1 MLEPRPVPPGLIGA
15 LMFSVAVGLPTC
27 FDFNEVEE
35 AIARFSEA
43 DTVHGGAYWAAADV
57 WTGHFQ
63 NWGWWNWTTKQM
75 TMASVM
81 LGSSVLTV
89 ILIYLSLTA
98 TTFKDPLKR
107 DSPVLL
113 KKWWDWTKFGIMYA
127 FGNLII
133 GTVSLFNSIQ
143 GLYFLK
149 VLRAVSRWWV
159 RAGRASRAALG
170 RAPLSRRGRPCDLF
184 LGDRAPLPHPPL
196 RPAMPAIFLPLHSL
210 VVAVVAAA
218 VVVAAVVVIVVAVV
232 VVVSLSNLFCFEP
245 CLAVSSRLFR
255 SFPTTTSSGSA
266 STPATGATRPTRRRR
281 TTTRCRSAT

>member
-1 MLEPRPVPPGLIGA
+1 
-15 LMFSVAVGLPTC
+15 MFSIAVALPTC

-57 WTGHFQ
+57 WTGHFR

-113 KKWWDWTKFGIMYA
+113 KKWWDWTKFGIIYA

-149 VLRAVSRWWV
+149 FPDHYIQRFGEYADDWRDQADSPTAYYNSMSLCNLIAGVLVMGVVVPGVGLARKNREAHGLWVAERSSLNRSEIRQVLEGLGPLAAEHVRRFEDAEITPDLLVDLSWEQLTSIGVPLGHAIKLHRAF
-159 RAGRASRAALG
+159 AT
-170 RAPLSRRGRPCDLF
+170 
-184 LGDRAPLPHPPL
+184 
-196 RPAMPAIFLPLHSL
+196 
-210 VVAVVAAA
+210 AAA
-218 VVVAAVVVIVVAVV
+218 AKKPDSEAQGRE
-232 VVVSLSNLFCFEP
+232 S
-245 CLAVSSRLFR
+245 
-255 SFPTTTSSGSA
+255 
-266 STPATGATRPTRRRR
+266 
-281 TTTRCRSAT
+281 